1 MIDFMQ
7 WGTVLGFQPRLGR
20 RPELKAGSLRLVA
33 ITPEMLLAEQ
43 AGDGAMLGTLLR
55 ARLTKEW
62 PPVDWEPHVHK
73 MIQKQYDEWPASFGW
88 HRYVA
93 LDGGFGRLRTL
104 VGAIGGF
111 PRSNGDV
118 EIGYSTLPAFQRRGY
133 ATAAARTL
141 VEWLLTQ
148 DGVQSVSAQ
157 AYLHVPESIKVMQRC
172 GMSHLGEGDD
182 PGTVRYGKARL
193 LDRSCG

>member
-7 WGTVLGFQPRLGR
+7 WGAVLGLQARPGR
-20 RPELKAGSLRLVA
+20 KADLKAGGLRLVA

-43 AGDGAMLGTLLR
+43 ENDAARLGSLLR

-62 PPVDWEPHVHK
+62 PPVDWEPHLHR
-73 MIQKQYDEWPASFGW
+73 MIQKQYDELPESFGW
-88 HRYVA
+88 HRYVV
-93 LDGGFGRLRTL
+93 LDGGLGRPRTL

-111 PRSNGDV
+111 PRAYGDV

-133 ATAAARTL
+133 ASAAARAL

-148 DGVQSVSAQ
+148 DGVRSVSAQ
-157 AYLHVPESIKVMQRC
+157 AYLNVTESIKVMQRC
-172 GMSHLGEGDD
+172 GMSYAGQGDEA
-182 PGTVRYGKARL
+182 GTVRYRRAA
-193 LDRSCG
+193 SVN